1 MIIKHYDKLIE
12 MAKNESN
19 PYEKKLHEIYEEE
32 LCLSP
37 IPSLSIHCTNA
48 NSVFGLSPNVNIK
61 KLWEDF
67 K

>member
-1 MIIKHYDKLIE
+1 